1 MAEDNRPK
9 DTRKFVREILEQVDG
24 PNPEEVESELLK
36 NPPITAV
43 CEHCQEPMDKP
54 PGSVE
59 QPKLLNISEPKK
71 SE

>member
-36 NPPITAV
+36 NPPTQVV
-43 CEHCQEPMDKP
+43 CEHCSEPLDKP
-54 PGSVE
+54 PGTIT
-59 QPKLLNISEPKK
+59 QHRFLNIQEPKK
-71 SE
+71 S